1 MLWLLLA
8 SLKTASD
15 AFASPLLIIFTPT
28 FENLTRFLEQGD
40 LLSAYRN
47 SIVVVVATT
56 ILSFSAFSYLEVGK
70 GATVAM
76 VMLLIIFVVSLAILR
91 NIQKTD

>member
-1 MLWLLLA
+1 MA
-8 SLKTASD
+8 
-15 AFASPLLIIFTPT
+15 AFGVA
-28 FENLTRFLEQGD
+28 ENRVGCFRFAPVDYLYTDLRELDTLPRTGD